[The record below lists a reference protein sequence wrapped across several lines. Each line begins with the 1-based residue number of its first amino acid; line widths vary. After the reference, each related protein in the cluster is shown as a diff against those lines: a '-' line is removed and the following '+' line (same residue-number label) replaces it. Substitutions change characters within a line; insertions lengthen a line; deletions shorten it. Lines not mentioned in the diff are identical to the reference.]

1 MSGLLLSLS
10 LLAMVPQQPAPAF
23 SATLH
28 AASSAV
34 APGGSVEL
42 AVEIN
47 LSAPWHIYHPI
58 LLDTGIPTTVSF
70 DLPPGFRIDPLRF
83 PVPKA
88 ATTGDLRYLGFEG
101 KVIVLTRLHAPADAK
116 AGAEAELKAV
126 VKGLACI
133 EACVPVQA
141 SASLRLPVASG
152 GVAQN
157 QKLFDEARAKLP
169 APLAEAPYLE
179 GSRLVASHKRIP
191 VSGKGEVALVIKVR
205 EGHHIQDRDP
215 GVEGL
220 IPTELFLGGTDGILF
235 DKPRWPPAKVRDLP
249 GFGNVREQ
257 SGEFAIR
264 IPFEVADAKFEP
276 RVVRLPALISYQTCT
291 DAGQCFPPEHA
302 EAFVEFE
309 VVAAGQPEE
318 RTDEAVFRTPPPA
331 DDSAAA
337 ETVARLGGRGGAASW
352 AYVYLLCF
360 LGGIVLNVMPCVLP
374 VIAVKV
380 LGFAQQAG
388 EERGRVFAMGLVYAL
403 GILASFAPL
412 AIFMVKFGAG
422 WGGIMQN
429 ATFVTILAAAVF
441 AFALSMLN
449 VFEFQVPGFALQA
462 AGEVSQKE
470 GYGGAFLNGVLTTV
484 LATPCTGP
492 FLGAATGLLLQLPP
506 VAMGVGVMMI
516 GAGLAIPYVLLS
528 AFPAWLTILPRPGR
542 WMNTFKEL
550 VGFTLVLVVLWLL
563 TIVHSLTNVS
573 HLYATLLLLCGV
585 AVACWMLGKLHAG
598 ASAMRSLATWL
609 GAIGVVIATWFGSFS
624 FFGSGWDKIPWREW
638 EPGLAEKLSAEGY
651 TVYVDYT
658 ADWCTSCQLNK
669 RWVLETNA
677 IRSAFARLGVVALH
691 ADWTKF
697 DERITRELQKH
708 ERNGVPLNVVFPAG
722 KPEAPI
728 RLPELLTKRAV
739 LSALESAGPSTAV
752 PKVAQHTP

>member
-1 MSGLLLSLS
+1 MIGMLLTVA
-10 LLAMVPQQPAPAF
+10 LLAVVPQQPAPTF
-23 SATLH
+23 SVKLHSAAT
-28 AASSAV
+28 AV

-47 LSAPWHIYHPI
+47 LGSPWHIYHPI

-70 DLPPGFRIDPLRF
+70 DLPPGFRTDPLRF
-83 PVPKA
+83 PVPRLGQA
-88 ATTGDLRYLGFEG
+88 EDLRYLGFEG
-101 KVIVLTRLHAPADAK
+101 KVIVLTKLHAPADAR
-116 AGAEAELKAV
+116 AGTEVELKAT

-141 SASLRLPVASG
+141 SATLKLPVGSDG
-152 GVAQN
+152 TEQN
-157 QKLFDEARAKLP
+157 GKLFGEARAKLP
-169 APLAEAPYLE
+169 ASLAEAPYLE
-179 GSRLVASHKRIP
+179 GSRFVASHKRIP
-191 VSGKGEVALVIKVR
+191 VGGKGEVALVIKVR

-220 IPTELFLGGTDGILF
+220 IATEVFPGGTDGIIF
-235 DKPRWPPAKVRDLP
+235 EKPRWPPAKVRDLP
-249 GFGNVREQ
+249 GFGKVREQ

-264 IPFEVADAKFEP
+264 VPFEIADAKFEP
-276 RVVRLPALISYQTCT
+276 RVVRLPALITYQTCT

-309 VVAAGQPEE
+309 VVAAGQAEQ
-318 RTDEAVFRTPPPA
+318 RTDEAVFKAPLPSGVA
-331 DDSAAA
+331 AAGSAAP
-337 ETVARLGGRGGAASW
+337 GGAGGSANW

-360 LGGIVLNVMPCVLP
+360 LGGIILNVMPCVLP

-462 AGEVSQKE
+462 AGEVSRKE

-506 VAMGVGVMMI
+506 LAMGVGIMMI
-516 GAGLAIPYVLLS
+516 GAGLAFPYVLLS
-528 AFPAWLTILPRPGR
+528 AFPAWLAILPRPGT

-550 VGFTLVLVVLWLL
+550 VGFTLILVVLWLL
-563 TIVHSLTNVS
+563 TIVRSLTDNS

-585 AVACWMLGKLHAG
+585 AFACWMLGKVHPG
-598 ASAMRSLATWL
+598 ASTGRSLATWL
-609 GAIGVVIATWFGSFS
+609 GAAAVVVAAWYGSFS
-624 FFGSGWDKIPWREW
+624 FFGKGWDKIPWREW
-638 EPGLAEKLSAEGY
+638 EPGLAEKLAAEGY

-677 IRSAFARLGVVALH
+677 IRAEFARLGVVALH

-708 ERNGVPLNVVFPAG
+708 DRNGVPLNVVFPAG

-728 RLPELLTKRAV
+728 RLPELLTKNAV
-739 LSALESAGPSTAV
+739 LSALQSAGPSTA
-752 PKVAQHTP
+752 PARVAKGAS